1 MLSKREVVS
10 LHGIPIGTVK
20 VTISDGGMIIVG
32 GFEATASQVNLAL
45 ATDQMTF
52 VEEPT
57 G

>member
-1 MLSKREVVS
+1 MLTKREVVH
-10 LHGIPIGTVK
+10 LHGIPIGTVS

-32 GFEATASQVNLAL
+32 GLEVTTSQVNLAL